1 MASKNPQIYGGSCR
15 CSLRHFWMRG
25 TTQPRYL
32 ESKLFGSYESHE
44 PPLTRADLQIIER
57 IHPTCG
63 WGQIYIV
70 LLDVVNP
77 IINHPQNHHVYP
89 CLWVVC
95 LPSPVMVV
103 VYGIWSMAAPLLLG
117 CVGLQAPNEVRLC
130 RIDLTKKIQTKS
142 SGNSTQNIPK
152 PSRKG

>member
-1 MASKNPQIYGGSCR
+1 MGVLVDVPFAISGCVERP
-15 CSLRHFWMRG
+15 
-25 TTQPRYL
+25 QPRYL

-77 IINHPQNHHVYP
+77 IINHPQHHHVYP
-89 CLWVVC
+89 CL
-95 LPSPVMVV
+95 
-103 VYGIWSMAAPLLLG
+103 
-117 CVGLQAPNEVRLC
+117 
-130 RIDLTKKIQTKS
+130 
-142 SGNSTQNIPK
+142 
-152 PSRKG
+152 